1 VAGISGHPAVA
12 PEEDLDLKCKHCGGP
27 LDPDRAELG
36 YDYCLDPE
44 CQERC
49 LERVRLASI
58 GVNKA
63 ADYYTTADELLPPR
77 LPAPGPHAMEGD
89 EADEAGASET
99 GPARSRAPGSSGMP
113 EKGPRSTIEKLRRA
127 EADLDRRLD
136 VCFERF
142 YRGEITAV
150 EMDRER
156 SRLTAAFNRL
166 VRGENIRY
174 RSMLR
179 RV

>member
-1 VAGISGHPAVA
+1 VAGIAGHPAVA

-27 LDPDRAELG
+27 VDPERVELG

-77 LPAPGPHAMEGD
+77 LPAPDPHAAEGD
-89 EADEAGASET
+89 EADDAGADET
-99 GPARSRAPGSSGMP
+99 GPAPSPAAGPP
-113 EKGPRSTIEKLRRA
+113 EKHPRSTVEKLRLA

-136 VCFERF
+136 ACYERF
-142 YRGEITAV
+142 SRGEITAA

-166 VRGENIRY
+166 VLSENIRY

-179 RV
+179 PG